1 MQPSSPQS
9 KPPIPSPF
17 SEPENGASVPA
28 RRKPVENYLF
38 LAVLGVAL
46 FFAMRA
52 LILAVGPLAVIVP
65 MLLLYAVV
73 AGVAT
78 ERLKRVGQKLG
89 YRIGSEQDLQEVKA
103 IVTLNMRVSF
113 LMIAL
118 AMSFLAAL
126 LFTGNGVYSF
136 LLLIVTVPFGAYS
149 TRAEA
154 RFRAMEIAPENPAL
168 ASRFQDYLR
177 QWKECRIKLED

>member
-1 MQPSSPQS
+1 MEPTSPHS

-17 SEPENGASVPA
+17 GEPDNGASVPA

-38 LAVLGVAL
+38 LAVLGVVL
-46 FFAMRA
+46 FFVMRA
-52 LILAVGPLAVIVP
+52 LILAVGPLVVIVA
-65 MLLLYAVV
+65 MLLLYAIV

-89 YRIGSEQDLQEVKA
+89 YRIGSEPDLQDVKS
-103 IVTLNMRVSF
+103 IITLNMRVSF

-126 LFTGNGVYSF
+126 LFTGNGLYSV

-168 ASRFQDYLR
+168 ALRFQDYLR